1 MFENLSKPIKEDEEL
16 DEHLKISITQ
26 LLQSLETVFKQY
38 FPELKKKEAAFVRNQ
53 FSTALDVSV
62 TLDELQDQFYDLKND
77 LFARDVF
84 LEMALS

>member
-1 MFENLSKPIKEDEEL
+1 MFENFSKPIKEDEEL
-16 DEHLKISITQ
+16 DEPLKISITQ

-38 FPELKKKEAAFVRNQ
+38 FPELKKKEATFVRNQ

-62 TLDELQDQFYDLKND
+62 TLNEWQDQCYDLKND
-77 LFARDVF
+77 SFARDVF